1 MTTDPE
7 LRVSFA
13 AEPEAQR
20 AAGRLRDERGE
31 EHRFDSW
38 LALLTLLEAARARA
52 AHQSQEER

>member
-1 MTTDPE
+1 MSTDPE

-13 AEPEAQR
+13 AQPDQRR
-20 AAGRLRDERGE
+20 AAGRVRDERGE

-52 AHQSQEER
+52 THQSQEER